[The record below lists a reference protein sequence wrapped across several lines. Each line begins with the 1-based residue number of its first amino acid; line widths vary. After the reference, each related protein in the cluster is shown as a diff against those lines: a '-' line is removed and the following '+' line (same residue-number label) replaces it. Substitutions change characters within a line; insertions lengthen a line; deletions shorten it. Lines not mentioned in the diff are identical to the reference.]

1 MDIPKYF
8 SNVVLSQFKATG
20 IPLKVYVNDQYLI
33 IPDMYEISDPL
44 IGSGM
49 TPVGDMIQ
57 FDYREI
63 DHLLVGGNVIDLATY
78 TKAMTG
84 DTPEE
89 DTKENEAEDEAA
101 ETTEESLELG
111 EITKDVLKAR
121 QKALDAEEDA
131 LKDKQKALKDEPIT
145 EDGLWANIHAKRKR
159 GEKPAPKGSKA
170 YKAAKKAGDK
180 INKESVNEAE
190 LKLGV
195 KYVNKKG
202 KEGFIQTGGSKN
214 PKDWFWFDGK
224 VKYPYTKVKKELKPS
239 KDQKKTGFS
248 DYLKQG
254 GRIWDN
260 VNEEVDKAVWS
271 KANDDQRIGMLLTIY
286 DDPDEAELYVDS
298 DWDNLPPE
306 VTSNLRES
314 VNEDY
319 DKMLDRRYGRS
330 RDYNDIEIKDVHFQ
344 TDADELEKMKLAY
357 GYRLGG
363 MTSREK
369 IEDAEYELRRYR
381 KTIKYDTTGKDLGVF
396 RPGSYMAATSKLGDG
411 PHKKAVKKIKWTQ
424 KEYDQWLEDVA
435 SNDGWKNA
443 SDMAQNAKN
452 EPGLIDWVKK
462 NNRGEDAM
470 QRIQWDI
477 EAFAE
482 SVVNEEVDRP
492 EEKKTAILN
501 AIAKEE
507 KRSEFQ
513 NRILNQIKRAIVD
526 GEPLFKLPFKTQ
538 ADYRKLMKMYKIP
551 FSSKK
556 AEKGNLRAESV
567 IKKGSYVTNKDGL
580 VGRVDNISGDK
591 EIADIRYND
600 DTEDS
605 LPIKNLKIF
614 EKSMNEAWI
623 GPFVFGNTTK
633 DDELKAMYNGALDGY
648 ANWKNGMVHPRAD
661 YKKAYQTIE
670 KLLKRRG
677 IQVESIKEDHAPID
691 SISEPYMFQVGDFI
705 KNTNTSCDH
714 FGSMGII
721 QKMFKLADKMIVKYR
736 VVNNGDTFK
745 PGDVLS
751 KTSDQLDPIG

>member
-49 TPVGDMIQ
+49 TPAGDMIQ

-63 DHLLVGGNVIDLATY
+63 DHLLVGKNIIDLATY

-89 DTKENEAEDEAA
+89 DTKKDAKEDEA
-101 ETTEESLELG
+101 TEESLDLG
-111 EITKDVLKAR
+111 EITKDVFKAR
-121 QKALDAEEDA
+121 NKALDAEE
-131 LKDKQKALKDEPIT
+131 KALGDKRKALDDEPI
-145 EDGLWANIHAKRKR
+145 EDGVIK
-159 GEKPAPKGSKA
+159 
-170 YKAAKKAGDK
+170 
-180 INKESVNEAE
+180 
-190 LKLGV
+190 
-195 KYVNKKG
+195 
-202 KEGFIQTGGSKN
+202 
-214 PKDWFWFDGK
+214 
-224 VKYPYTKVKKELKPS
+224 
-239 KDQKKTGFS
+239 
-248 DYLKQG
+248 
-254 GRIWDN
+254 
-260 VNEEVDKAVWS
+260 
-271 KANDDQRIGMLLTIY
+271 
-286 DDPDEAELYVDS
+286 
-298 DWDNLPPE
+298 
-306 VTSNLRES
+306 
-314 VNEDY
+314 EDY
-319 DKMLDRRYGRS
+319 DRDMDRKYGRD
-330 RDYNDIEIKDVHFQ
+330 RDYTNIEVKDMHFQ

-363 MTSREK
+363 MTTREK
-369 IEDAEYELRRYR
+369 IADADYELKR
-381 KTIKYDTTGKDLGVF
+381 F
-396 RPGSYMAATSKLGDG
+396 R
-411 PHKKAVKKIKWTQ
+411 KKIKYWNGNPRD
-424 KEYDQWLEDVA
+424 KEWAVSPFAGPEHYNTVKSTLGAGPHAKARPKVSWNEKKYDQWLEDVA

>member
-8 SNVVLSQFKATG
+8 SNVVLAQFKATG

-49 TPVGDMIQ
+49 TPAGDMIQ

-78 TKAMTG
+78 TKAMIG

-89 DTKENEAEDEAA
+89 DAKENEAEDEAA

-180 INKESVNEAE
+180 INNES
-190 LKLGV
+190 
-195 KYVNKKG
+195 
-202 KEGFIQTGGSKN
+202 
-214 PKDWFWFDGK
+214 
-224 VKYPYTKVKKELKPS
+224 
-239 KDQKKTGFS
+239 
-248 DYLKQG
+248 
-254 GRIWDN
+254 